1 MVLAV
6 VALMGTAV
14 GAQERERLISEAQ
27 GLVPGVLSDVQL
39 DSLDRGWLVAKE
51 LLVAKIGSGSW
62 EPCEEE
68 IDARRERVT
77 RGPRTGRL
85 TGSWELGWDDGTP
98 AYSLWDETWA
108 GIDWVVSWIWIS
120 ANMRGEILQMWRLE
134 QVGDELEALL
144 EEYYA
149 RTGEEPVQL
158 KRMC

>member
-108 GIDWVVSWIWIS
+108 GIDWGSKLDLDLRQYEGRDTPDVETG
-120 ANMRGEILQMWRLE
+120 AGGRRARGL
-134 QVGDELEALL
+134 
-144 EEYYA
+144 A
-149 RTGEEPVQL
+149 RGVL
-158 KRMC
+158 R